1 MPASEPATP
10 NQAQRTQT
18 KPGQVKPTKSS
29 IAYRC
34 IATQI
39 QQAKQTK
46 QAKQSKASKQEK
58 HSKANKSKTSNQT
71 NQTKPK

>member
-10 NQAQRTQT
+10 NQAQRIQT

-34 IATQI
+34 IAKQI
-39 QQAKQTK
+39 KQAKQTK
-46 QAKQSKASKQEK
+46 QANQSKESKQSTAK
-58 HSKANKSKTSNQT
+58 
-71 NQTKPK
+71 QTKTKQATKPTKPN